1 MTKQHSKFSV
11 FGLGPIGIEILR
23 SAYQTNPHSIIGV
36 IDIDPEKIG
45 NDIGLLI
52 NEKQTGLN
60 VVSSI
65 QEVKTNT
72 DHPVALHATG
82 SNLQQVWPQ
91 IKELLDHGFSVV
103 STCEQL
109 SFPWDRYPEL
119 AKEIDDYAK
128 AKRLSVIG
136 TGINPG
142 FIMDTLVICFSTVLT
157 TINKIIVNRRVDVSK
172 RRIPLQK
179 KVGIGMPKEEFE
191 SLAEQNKIG
200 HVGLEESVRLI
211 AYGLNWNLA
220 SVKNTIEPTIT
231 RENITVPLTSLKP
244 GDVNGLHQVSKGKTS
259 NGREICLDLT
269 MSVGINQEDEI
280 IIEGNETQR
289 LIIPNGI
296 FGDTATAAMVIN
308 TAKQIDAIRKPGLLT
323 MADIGLPRNIYQSEF
338 ARI

>member
-103 STCEQL
+103 SLRTAF
-109 SFPWDRYPEL
+109 FPL
-119 AKEIDDYAK
+119 
-128 AKRLSVIG
+128 G
-136 TGINPG
+136 
-142 FIMDTLVICFSTVLT
+142 
-157 TINKIIVNRRVDVSK
+157 
-172 RRIPLQK
+172 PL
-179 KVGIGMPKEEFE
+179 P
-191 SLAEQNKIG
+191 
-200 HVGLEESVRLI
+200 
-211 AYGLNWNLA
+211 
-220 SVKNTIEPTIT
+220 
-231 RENITVPLTSLKP
+231 
-244 GDVNGLHQVSKGKTS
+244 
-259 NGREICLDLT
+259 
-269 MSVGINQEDEI
+269 
-280 IIEGNETQR
+280 
-289 LIIPNGI
+289 
-296 FGDTATAAMVIN
+296 
-308 TAKQIDAIRKPGLLT
+308 
-323 MADIGLPRNIYQSEF
+323 
-338 ARI
+338 